1 MALAQHLSSKKFQ
14 RGLSLSQ
21 LLIGCVVIGG
31 VVLLLAKVVP
41 DYVVYYKVKEDVT
54 AVAQEANGNPNATV
68 DGVRVAFDKRAEI
81 DEIHTVTGAD
91 LDISKDTGGKI
102 VVAFEY
108 ERKIPLFR
116 NISLLINFEGS
127 SAK

>member
-1 MALAQHLSSKKFQ
+1 MALAQHSSSKKFQ
-14 RGLSLSQ
+14 HGLSLSQ

-41 DYVVYYKVKEDVT
+41 DYIVYYKVKEDVT
-54 AVAQEANGNPNATV
+54 AVAQEANANPNATV
-68 DGVRVAFDKRAEI
+68 DSVRVGFDKRAEI
-81 DEIHTVTGAD
+81 DEIHTVAGAD
-91 LDISKDTGGKI
+91 LDVSKDPSGKI